1 MKKYRIIFKYVY
13 SFYSFGEELDGY
25 IKEESFEV
33 GEGSRFTLCQQ
44 EDSTFLIS
52 SVGADGRGEYL
63 VLTYP
68 NKDNILIHAAEVC
81 EFNYDEF
88 FDAMG
93 DSNHNVYEG
102 TVEIEAV
109 R

>member
-1 MKKYRIIFKYVY
+1 MKFILSFKYVY
-13 SFYSFGEELDGY
+13 TFYSFGEELDGY
-25 IKEESFEV
+25 IKEESFELA
-33 GEGSRFTLCQQ
+33 EGDRFALAQQ

-52 SVGADGRGEYL
+52 SVGKDQRGVYL

-68 NKDNILIHAAEVC
+68 NKDNIVVHDGEVC
-81 EFNYDEF
+81 EFVYDEF

-102 TVEIEAV
+102 TVEAKFLN
-109 R
+109 